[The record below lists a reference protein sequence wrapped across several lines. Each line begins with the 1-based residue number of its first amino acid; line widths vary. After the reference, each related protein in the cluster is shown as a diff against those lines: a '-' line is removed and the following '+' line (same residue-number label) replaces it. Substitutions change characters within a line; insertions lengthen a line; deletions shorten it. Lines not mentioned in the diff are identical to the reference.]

1 MRQSAPFVEQQ
12 VRRQSSLVTP
22 ETFEVDIGAS
32 STTIYTVRSNEYFL
46 LRKIIVVNDTGGA
59 INFALTVGGT
69 TWVPATSIAATT
81 AVAETA
87 MEGVLFDSDA
97 AIAATGQN
105 LRVVGWGVRVFGG
118 DGWAL

>member
-32 STTIYTVRSNEYFL
+32 STTIYTVRSNEHFL

-69 TWVPATSIAATT
+69 TWVPTTSIAATT

-97 AIAATGQN
+97 AIAVTGQN

>member
-32 STTIYTVRSNEYFL
+32 STTIYTVRSNEHFL

-69 TWVPATSIAATT
+69 TWVPTTSIGATT
-81 AVAETA
+81 VVENNELSG
-87 MEGVLFDSDA
+87 MLFDPDA
-97 AIAATGQN
+97 ALAATGQN

-118 DGWAL
+118 DGWTL